1 MALPDAAG
9 FRRETSPDAVARYV
23 RALIVSGHLRPG
35 ERVPRDE
42 IADRL
47 GVSPVPVREAIIALE
62 GEGWLRIEPHRGA
75 FVHGVDEAWI
85 ADHYALMGGVYA
97 LLAANACRRATDA
110 ELAELGP
117 LGRPLAKATDA
128 ATFTDLNDRAMRLLI
143 TAARS
148 PRLEAAARAVPNVV
162 PGDFFA
168 EVPDSLE
175 PQRRAMVRTLRAV
188 AARDADTAATVM
200 RGLAGTQ
207 AAAVVALLRTRGVLQ
222 PSPT

>member
-42 IADRL
+42 IAARL

-62 GEGWLRIEPHRGA
+62 REGWLRIEPHRGA
-75 FVHGVDEAWI
+75 FVHGVDEAWVT
-85 ADHYALMGGVYA
+85 DHYALMGGVYA
-97 LLAANACRRATDA
+97 LLAADACRRATDA
-110 ELAELGP
+110 ELAGLAP
-117 LGRPLAKATDA
+117 LGRQLANERDVRA
-128 ATFTDLNDRAMRLLI
+128 FTDLNDRAMRILI
-143 TAARS
+143 AAARS

-162 PGDFFA
+162 PGDFFT
-168 EVPDSLE
+168 EVPGTLE
-175 PQRRAMVRTLRAV
+175 PQRRAMTRTLRAV
-188 AARDADTAATVM
+188 AARDDVTAGAVM
-200 RGLAGTQ
+200 RDLAATQ
-207 AAAVVALLRTRGVLQ
+207 AAAVVALLRARSVLQ